1 MTRPKKPYCTQTI
14 GDHQLQPESL
24 AMGYGYDPYLS
35 EGAIK
40 PPIFQ
45 TSTFVF
51 KSAEHGAAYFRK
63 SRGQSLPGDMADP
76 GLAYTRINN
85 PNLELLEDRLTL
97 FDGGED
103 ALAFS
108 SGMGAITTAL
118 MAFAAPGSVFVY
130 SSPLYGPTEM
140 FLKDFLPKFGIKSI
154 SFPADASA
162 DEVRGIFDQ
171 ARKMGEVKVIYTET
185 PANPTNAIVD
195 LDLCV
200 SLADE
205 LAKNQEIRPVVM
217 SDNTMQGPIGQTPL
231 TTSGLDLV
239 LYSVTKY
246 IGGHSDLIAG
256 AAIGSADVIA
266 KIRSLRTVFGT
277 VPDPHT
283 CWLVMRSLETLKLRV
298 NEAAKNARICAEF
311 LRDHPK
317 VAQVRYLGFLDDDPV
332 KKEIFD
338 RTCLAPG
345 STFSFDVKGGQDAA
359 FCVLNN
365 LKMIKLAVSLGGTE
379 SLMCH
384 PGSTTHSGVPAE
396 LRKAQ
401 GYTDGLIRFSVG
413 IENSDDLLVDLGQAL
428 DTI

>member
-1 MTRPKKPYCTQTI
+1 MSSSEKSYHKRSI
-14 GDHQLQPESL
+14 GNHPLRPESL
-24 AMGYGYDPYLS
+24 VMGYGFDPHLS

-40 PPIFQ
+40 PPVFQ

-63 SRGQSLPGDMADP
+63 SRGQELSDDMKDP

-85 PNLELLEDRLTL
+85 PNLEILENRLTL

-118 MAFAAPGSVFVY
+118 LAFAERDQVYVY

-140 FLKDFLPKFGIKSI
+140 FLKDFLPKFGVKSI
-154 SFPADASA
+154 SFPADAPK
-162 DEVRGIFDQ
+162 EVVEETFAR
-171 ARKMGEVKVIYTET
+171 ARKMGEISVVYVET

-195 LDLCV
+195 LDLCM
-200 SLADE
+200 E
-205 LAKNQEIRPVVM
+205 LAGKTAKSQSIRPVVM

-231 TTSGLDLV
+231 ITSGIDLV

-256 AAIGSADVIA
+256 AAIGSAKVISR
-266 KIRSLRTVFGT
+266 IRSLRTVFGT
-277 VPDPHT
+277 VPSPDT
-283 CWLVMRSLETLKLRV
+283 CWLILRSLETLKLRV

-311 LRDHPK
+311 LQNHPK
-317 VAQVRYLGFLDDDPV
+317 ISQVRYLGFLEEGSS

-338 RTCLAPG
+338 RTCLSAG
-345 STFSFDVKGGQDAA
+345 STFSFDVKGGQEAA
-359 FCVLNN
+359 FRMLNS
-365 LKMIKLAVSLGGTE
+365 LKLIKLAVSLGGTE

-384 PGSTTHSGVPAE
+384 PGSTTHSGVPAAM
-396 LRKAQ
+396 RQAQ

-413 IENSDDLLVDLGQAL
+413 IENANDLLVDLEQAL
-428 DTI
+428 DAV

>member
-1 MTRPKKPYCTQTI
+1 MSKQDKPYHKRSI
-14 GDHQLQPESL
+14 GDHILQPESL
-24 AMGYGYDPYLS
+24 VMSYGYDPQMS
-35 EGAIK
+35 EGSIK

-45 TSTFVF
+45 TSTFAF

-63 SRGQSLPGDMADP
+63 SRGQSLESDMADP

-85 PNLELLEDRLTL
+85 PNLEILEDRLTL

-118 MAFAAPGSVFVY
+118 LAFAEPGKVYVY

-140 FLKDFLPKFGIKSI
+140 FLKDFLPKFGVKSI
-154 SFPADASA
+154 SFPADATA
-162 DEVRGIFDQ
+162 QQVRETFKK
-171 ARKMGEVKVIYTET
+171 ASSMGEVAVVYVET

-200 SLADE
+200 TMANE
-205 LAKNQEIRPVVM
+205 LGKTQPLRPVVM
-217 SDNTMQGPIGQTPL
+217 SDNTMQGPMGQTPL
-231 TTSGLDLV
+231 ITSGLDLV

-256 AAIGSADVIA
+256 AAVGSADVIA
-266 KIRSLRTVFGT
+266 KVRSLRTVFGT
-277 VPDPHT
+277 VPSPDT
-283 CWLVMRSLETLKLRV
+283 CWLILRSLETLKLRV
-298 NEAAKNARICAEF
+298 NEAAKNAAICAKF

-317 VAQVRYLGFLDDDPV
+317 VVQVRYLGFLDDDPV
-332 KKEIFD
+332 KKEIFE
-338 RTCLAPG
+338 RTCLTPG
-345 STFSFDVKGGQDAA
+345 STFAFDVKGGQDAA
-359 FCVLNN
+359 FKMLNN
-365 LKMIKLAVSLGGTE
+365 LRLIKLAVSLGGTE

-384 PGSTTHSGVPAE
+384 PGSTTHSGVPKE
-396 LRKAQ
+396 LRIAQ

-413 IENSDDLLVDLGQAL
+413 IENPDDLLADLKQAL
-428 DTI
+428 EAV

>member
-1 MTRPKKPYCTQTI
+1 MSKSGKPYHKRSI
-14 GDHQLQPESL
+14 GNHSLHPESL
-24 AMGYGYDPYLS
+24 VMGYGFDPHLS

-63 SRGQSLPGDMADP
+63 SRGQSLADDVKDP

-85 PNLELLEDRLTL
+85 PNLEILENRLTL

-108 SGMGAITTAL
+108 SGMGAITTSL
-118 MAFAAPGSVFVY
+118 LAFAERGQVFIY

-140 FLKDFLPKFGIKSI
+140 FLKDFLPRFGVKSI
-154 SFPADASA
+154 SFPADASRKVVA
-162 DEVRGIFDQ
+162 DTFVK
-171 ARKMGEVKVIYTET
+171 AREMGEIAVVYVET

-195 LDLCV
+195 LDLCMD
-200 SLADE
+200 LASE
-205 LAKNQEIRPVVM
+205 TAKCQSIKPVVM

-231 TTSGLDLV
+231 ITSKIDLV

-256 AAIGSADVIA
+256 AAVGSAEVISR
-266 KIRSLRTVFGT
+266 IRSLRTVFGT
-277 VPDPHT
+277 VPSPDT
-283 CWLVMRSLETLKLRV
+283 CWLILRSLETLKLRV

-311 LRDHPK
+311 LQEHPK
-317 VAQVRYLGFLDDDPV
+317 ISQVRYLGFLEDGST

-345 STFSFDVKGGQDAA
+345 STFSFDVDGGQAAA
-359 FCVLNN
+359 FRMLNS
-365 LKMIKLAVSLGGTE
+365 LKLIKLAVSLGGTE

-384 PGSTTHSGVPAE
+384 PGSTTHSGVPEAM
-396 LRKAQ
+396 RIAQ
-401 GYTDGLIRFSVG
+401 GYTEGLIRFSVG
-413 IENSDDLLVDLGQAL
+413 IENSEDLIVDLEQAL
-428 DTI
+428 RAV

>member
-1 MTRPKKPYCTQTI
+1 MNKPLKPYCKKTI
-14 GDHQLQPESL
+14 GNHQLRPESL
-24 AMGYGYDPYLS
+24 AMSYGYDPHLS
-35 EGAIK
+35 EGSIK
-40 PPIFQ
+40 PPVFQ
-45 TSTFVF
+45 TSTFAF

-63 SRGQSLPGDMADP
+63 SRGQSLAGDMNDP

-85 PNLELLEDRLTL
+85 PNLEVLEDRLTL

-118 MAFAAPGSVFVY
+118 LTFAAPGSVFVY

-140 FLKDFLPKFGIKSI
+140 FLKDFLPKFGIKSV
-154 SFPADASA
+154 SFPADAPA
-162 DEVRGIFDQ
+162 DEVRDVFVKAG
-171 ARKMGEVKVIYTET
+171 KMGEIAVIYTET

-200 SLADE
+200 TLAE
-205 LAKNQEIRPVVM
+205 EAANNQSTKPIVM
-217 SDNTMQGPIGQTPL
+217 SDNTMQGPMGQTPL
-231 TTSGLDLV
+231 ITSGLDLV

-256 AAIGSADVIA
+256 AAVGSSDVIA
-266 KIRSLRTVFGT
+266 RIRSLRTVFGT

-283 CWLVMRSLETLKLRV
+283 CWLILRSLETLKLRV
-298 NEAAKNARICAEF
+298 NEAAKNARLCAEF

-317 VAQVRYLGFLDDDPV
+317 VANVRYLGFLDDQPA

-345 STFSFDVKGGQDAA
+345 STFSFDIDGDQQAA
-359 FCVLNN
+359 FRMLNN
-365 LKMIKLAVSLGGTE
+365 LKLIKLAVSLGGTE

-384 PGSTTHSGVPAE
+384 PGSTTHSGVPEE

-413 IENSDDLLVDLGQAL
+413 IEHPEDLIVDLKQAL
-428 DTI
+428 EAV

>member
-1 MTRPKKPYCTQTI
+1 MSKTNKPYCKKTI
-14 GDHQLQPESL
+14 GNHPLKPESL
-24 AMGYGYDPYLS
+24 AMGYGYDPQLS

-40 PPIFQ
+40 PPVFQ
-45 TSTFVF
+45 TSTFAF

-85 PNLELLEDRLTL
+85 PNLEVLEDRLTL
-97 FDGGED
+97 FDGGEE

-108 SGMGAITTAL
+108 SGMGAITTTL
-118 MAFAAPGSVFVY
+118 LAFSNPGSVFVY

-140 FLKDFLPKFGIKSI
+140 FLKDFLPRFGMKSI

-162 DEVRGIFDQ
+162 EEVKRVFAE
-171 ARKMGEVKVIYTET
+171 AREMGEIAMVYAET

-200 SLADE
+200 SLARE
-205 LAKNQEIRPVVM
+205 YEKLQTIKPVVV

-239 LYSVTKY
+239 VYSVTKY
-246 IGGHSDLIAG
+246 IGGHSDLVAG
-256 AAIGSADVIA
+256 AAIGSSEVIA
-266 KIRSLRTVFGT
+266 KIRTLRTVLGT

-283 CWLVMRSLETLKLRV
+283 CWLILRSLETLKLRV
-298 NEAAKNARICAEF
+298 TEAAKNAKKCAEF

-317 VAQVRYLGFLDDDPV
+317 VLKVRYLGFLDDDPV

-338 RTCLAPG
+338 RTCLQPG
-345 STFSFDVKGGQDAA
+345 STFAFDIKGGQDAA
-359 FCVLNN
+359 FRMLNQ
-365 LKMIKLAVSLGGTE
+365 LKLIKLAVSLGGTE

-384 PGSTTHSGVPAE
+384 PGSTTHSGVPVE
-396 LRKAQ
+396 LREAQ
-401 GYTDGLIRFSVG
+401 GYTEGLVRLSVG
-413 IENSDDLLVDLGQAL
+413 IENADDLIVDLNQAL
-428 DTI
+428 DAV

>member
-1 MTRPKKPYCTQTI
+1 MSKPIKPYCKQTI
-14 GDHQLQPESL
+14 GNHQLQPESL
-24 AMGYGYDPYLS
+24 VMGYGYDPQNS

-45 TSTFVF
+45 TSTFAF
-51 KSAEHGAAYFRK
+51 TSAEQGAAYFRK
-63 SRGQSLPGDMADP
+63 SRGQALEGDDANP

-85 PNLELLEDRLTL
+85 PNLEILEDRLTL

-118 MAFAAPGSVFVY
+118 LSFAVPGQVYVY

-140 FLKDFLPKFGIKSI
+140 FLKDFLPRFGIKSI

-162 DEVRGIFDQ
+162 QVVQDTFEK
-171 ARKMGEVKVIYTET
+171 AKKMGEVAVVYVET

-200 SLADE
+200 TLA
-205 LAKNQEIRPVVM
+205 NQTAESQSIRPIVM

-231 TTSGLDLV
+231 RTSGLDLV

-256 AAIGSADVIA
+256 AAVGSSKVISQ
-266 KIRSLRTVFGT
+266 IRSLRTVFGT
-277 VPDPHT
+277 VPSPET
-283 CWLVMRSLETLKLRV
+283 CWLILRSLETLKLRV

-311 LRDHPK
+311 LRNHPK
-317 VAQVRYLGFLDDDPV
+317 VSQVRYLGFLDDDPV
-332 KKEIFD
+332 KKEVFD

-345 STFSFDVKGGQDAA
+345 STFAFDIKGDQAAA
-359 FCVLNN
+359 FRMLNS
-365 LKMIKLAVSLGGTE
+365 LQLIKLAVSLGGTE

-384 PGSTTHSGVPAE
+384 PGSTTHSGVPEE
-396 LRKAQ
+396 LRIAQ
-401 GYTDGLIRFSVG
+401 GYTDGLVRFSVG
-413 IENSDDLLVDLGQAL
+413 IENPDDLLVDLSQAL
-428 DTI
+428 DAV

>member
-1 MTRPKKPYCTQTI
+1 MTKLAKPYCKRTI
-14 GDHQLQPESL
+14 GNHQLKPESL
-24 AMGYGYDPYLS
+24 AMGYGYDPALS
-35 EGAIK
+35 EGSIK
-40 PPIFQ
+40 PPVFQ

-51 KSAEHGAAYFRK
+51 KTAEHGAAYFRK
-63 SRGQSLPGDMADP
+63 SRGQSLPEDMADP

-85 PNLELLEDRLTL
+85 PNLEVLEDRLTL

-108 SGMGAITTAL
+108 SGMGAITTTL
-118 MAFAAPGSVFVY
+118 MALAVPGSVFVY
-130 SSPLYGPTEM
+130 SSPLYGPSEM
-140 FLKDFLPKFGIKSI
+140 FLKDFLPRFGIKSI
-154 SFPADASA
+154 SFAADASS
-162 DEVRGIFDQ
+162 DEVRETFDK
-171 ARKMGEVKVIYTET
+171 AREMGEIAVIYVET

-200 SLADE
+200 TLANE
-205 LAKNQEIRPVVM
+205 VAGSQAQRPVVI

-231 TTSGLDLV
+231 ITSGLDLV
-239 LYSVTKY
+239 VYSITKY

-266 KIRSLRTVFGT
+266 RIRALRTVFGT

-283 CWLVMRSLETLKLRV
+283 CWLVLRSLETLKLRV
-298 NEAAKNARICAEF
+298 NEAAKNAKICAEF

-345 STFSFDVKGGQDAA
+345 STFSFDLKDGQEAA
-359 FCVLNN
+359 FGMLNH
-365 LKMIKLAVSLGGTE
+365 LQLIKLAVSLGGTE

-384 PGSTTHSGVPAE
+384 PASTTHSGVPE
-396 LRKAQ
+396 EMRRAQ

-413 IENSDDLLVDLGQAL
+413 IENPDDLLVDLEQAL
-428 DTI
+428 SFA